1 MDDLIDDIIRH
12 WLILKRLYE
21 DILDGLNLNLKTLIS
36 VGTVKIVIICIFQNL
51 FIHF

>member
-21 DILDGLNLNLKTLIS
+21 DILDGLNLKRLSLW
-36 VGTVKIVIICIFQNL
+36 GR
-51 FIHF
+51 